1 VELSLISGYAYKYC
15 GSELQG
21 MPVISGGGI
30 VATDDEVAAWIG
42 EHVG

>member
-1 VELSLISGYAYKYC
+1 MSLYVHANGRIDAHATK
-15 GSELQG
+15 LQDV
-21 MPVISGGGI
+21 PVILGGGI